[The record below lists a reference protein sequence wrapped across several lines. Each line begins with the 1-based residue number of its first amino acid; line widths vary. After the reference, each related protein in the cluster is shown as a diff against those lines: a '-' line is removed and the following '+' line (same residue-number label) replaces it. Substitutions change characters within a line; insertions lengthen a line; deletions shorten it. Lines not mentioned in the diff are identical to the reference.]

1 MSKSDEQIERE
12 SSKRIAAAAKKALP
26 PTTRKGDGVA
36 DWANASADL
45 LLRLVCVVAVEGGA
59 VRYGY
64 TRDGGAYS
72 IGIYLGADSKTYYC
86 NEKDGVDDKL
96 KELIEYFTAD

>member
-12 SSKRIAAAAKKALP
+12 SSAKQARAAKKALP

-36 DWANASADL
+36 DWQNADPNL
-45 LLRLVCVVAVEGGA
+45 VLRLVCRVAVQGGA

-72 IGIYLGADSKTYYC
+72 IGIYLGSDSKTYYC
-86 NEKDGVDDKL
+86 NEKEGIDEEIRQL
-96 KELIEYFTAD
+96 LEYFE

>member
-12 SSKRIAAAAKKALP
+12 SRAKQKRAATKALP
-26 PTTRKGDGVA
+26 PAARKGDGVA
-36 DWANASADL
+36 DWHNANPEIV
-45 LLRLVCVVAVEGGA
+45 LRLVCVVSVQGGA

-72 IGIYLGADSKTYYC
+72 IGIYLGDDSQTYYC
-86 NEKDGVDDKL
+86 NEKDGIDATVKD
-96 KELIEYFTAD
+96 LISYFEEN